1 MTKLNSTGQDFDLII
16 KNGLVYDGTLS
27 DPVKADIGV
36 NGDKIEF
43 VGYISG
49 GAGKIIDATG
59 HIVTPGFIDVHTHCD
74 STFSILG
81 NRLDRLNELP
91 GVKGNHNYLYQGV
104 TTVVSGNCGD
114 GYSDLNR
121 WFDVLDKIQFGTNV
135 YHLAPH
141 GAIRA
146 EVFGEDQPL
155 ELNPKQMD
163 AMKKRVAEEMEK
175 GAIGMSS
182 GLIYAPGLLANNQEF
197 IELNKVVSEY
207 NRIYTTHMRSESG
220 EIGEDGLSGF
230 EKAFNDTILVARE
243 AEVPVE
249 ISHLKLTVPL
259 EKSQAGMV
267 LELIEKARADGLQI
281 TADQYPYDAGSSHL
295 AIFMPNYMK
304 SQTGIKEQYKKPEAR
319 DELRKAIK
327 AEFSILPPEK
337 TLVTIYTE
345 RKDLEG
351 KNIQEIAELEGK
363 DPIEVYADM
372 LCEKR
377 APTGV
382 FFSQDM
388 DVVRKLMPAEYVMT
402 GSDGWTIPF
411 GRTVPHP
418 RTYGTFPTK
427 IKKYALEDK
436 LLPLNQAI
444 YSMTGLPA
452 EAFKMKSRGRI
463 ENGAYADIAV
473 INLDK
478 LEDNSTYIDPHHYAK
493 GVNFLLVNGSLA
505 IDNGKA
511 TQTESGRALR
521 M

>member
-1 MTKLNSTGQDFDLII
+1 M
-16 KNGLVYDGTLS
+16 
-27 DPVKADIGV
+27 
-36 NGDKIEF
+36 
-43 VGYISG
+43 
-49 GAGKIIDATG
+49 
-59 HIVTPGFIDVHTHCD
+59 
-74 STFSILG
+74 
-81 NRLDRLNELP
+81 
-91 GVKGNHNYLYQGV
+91 
-104 TTVVSGNCGD
+104 
-114 GYSDLNR
+114 
-121 WFDVLDKIQFGTNV
+121 
-135 YHLAPH
+135 
-141 GAIRA
+141 
-146 EVFGEDQPL
+146 
-155 ELNPKQMD
+155 
-163 AMKKRVAEEMEK
+163 
-175 GAIGMSS
+175 
-182 GLIYAPGLLANNQEF
+182 
-197 IELNKVVSEY
+197 
-207 NRIYTTHMRSESG
+207 
-220 EIGEDGLSGF
+220 
-230 EKAFNDTILVARE
+230 
-243 AEVPVE
+243 
-249 ISHLKLTVPL
+249 
-259 EKSQAGMV
+259 
-267 LELIEKARADGLQI
+267 
-281 TADQYPYDAGSSHL
+281 
-295 AIFMPNYMK
+295 
-304 SQTGIKEQYKKPEAR
+304 
-319 DELRKAIK
+319 
-327 AEFSILPPEK
+327 
-337 TLVTIYTE
+337 
-345 RKDLEG
+345 EG